1 MEKLVQTGL
10 DALAGLGV
18 DYGEVRAE
26 HRTEEDVSTKNREVD
41 ALSRRESRGIGLR
54 VLHNGAWGF
63 AATADTGKRSIARA
77 ARSALAIAQATAAV
91 QRERVEL
98 APEPAHKATFSGPCG
113 RDPLAVPLEEKL
125 DLLFACADRILAVH
139 GVAMAKGSI
148 SAWRVEKVFG
158 NTTGSLIRQTF
169 TTCGAGIEAYA
180 AGAGEFQRRSYPS
193 AFGGDFANA
202 GYEFVEGLDLLSH
215 APRIAEEAVAL
226 LSAPVCPTGV
236 FDIIVEGSQMA
247 LQVHESVGHPTE
259 LDRVLGTEL
268 SYAGGSFLTLDK
280 KGNFRYGSD
289 IVNIVADATVPGALG
304 TFGYDDE
311 GVPAQRVDLVKNGMF
326 VGYLSSR
333 ETVRKIG
340 GRRSGGAARA
350 SSWARIPLIRMT
362 NINLLPGTGTL
373 DDLIASTERGIYF
386 ATNKSWSIDDRRVN
400 FQFGTEI
407 AWEIVNGRK
416 ARILKNPLY
425 TGITPQF
432 WGSCAAIAGPGEWH
446 MWGLPNCGKGE
457 PGQVMQVGHG
467 AAPAKFTKVQ
477 VRGAG

>member
-1 MEKLVQTGL
+1 MEKLVQVGL
-10 DALAGLGV
+10 NALAGLGA

-26 HRTEEDVSTKNREVD
+26 HRTEEDVSIKNREVD
-41 ALSRRESRGIGLR
+41 ALSRRESRGIGIR

-63 AATADTGKRSIARA
+63 AATGDTTKAAIERA
-77 ARSALAIAQATAAV
+77 AKSALAIARATATV

-98 APEPAHKATFSGPCG
+98 APEPAHQGTFVTPYK

-125 DLLFACADRILAVH
+125 ELLLASAERILAVR
-139 GVAMAKGSI
+139 GVTMAKGSI
-148 SAWRVEKVFG
+148 AAWRVEKAFG
-158 NTTGSLIRQTF
+158 NTTGSLIQQTL
-169 TTCGAGIEAYA
+169 TSCGAGIEAYA
-180 AGAGEFQRRSYPS
+180 AGSGDFQRRSYPC
-193 AFGGDFANA
+193 AFGGDFADS
-202 GYEFVEGLDLLSH
+202 GYEFVEGLDLVGH
-215 APRIAEEAVAL
+215 APRIAEEAAAL

-236 FDIIVEGSQMA
+236 FDIIVGGSQMA

-280 KGNFRYGSD
+280 RGGFRYGSD

-311 GVPAQRVDLVKNGMF
+311 GVPAQAVNIVKDGMF
-326 VGYLSSR
+326 VGYLTSR
-333 ETVRKIG
+333 ETVRKVG

-350 SSWARIPLIRMT
+350 SSWSRIPLIRMT
-362 NINLLPGTGTL
+362 NINLLPGKGSL
-373 DDLIASTERGIYF
+373 DQLIAETDNGIYF
-386 ATNKSWSIDDRRVN
+386 ETNKSWSIDDRRVN

-407 AWEIVNGRK
+407 AWEIRNGK
-416 ARILKNPLY
+416 LGRILKNPLY

-432 WGSCAAIAGPGEWH
+432 WGSCVAICGPEAWH

-467 AAPAKFTKVQ
+467 AAPAKFTGIQ